1 MSYPDNKE
9 TDKLG
14 SKHYPAQLFQR

>member
-1 MSYPDNKE
+1 MSYPANKE

-14 SKHYPAQLFQR
+14 SKHYPAQLLQR